1 MLRWIVGSSLKFRYI
16 VAASAVALMFF
27 GVQQLRG
34 MPVDVFPEFAPPQVE
49 IQTLALGLSATEV
62 EQLVTV
68 PLEQALNGVPGL
80 DALRSKSVEQ
90 LSQIQ
95 MIFKRGEDLLT
106 ARQLVAERIALV
118 APTLPSWAAPP
129 VLIQPLSATSRVMKI
144 GMTSDEYSL
153 IDMSM
158 TAYWKVRARLLRVPG
173 VANVL
178 IWGERIKMPSVQV
191 DPALLQKHDLTL
203 DQVMTATADAI
214 DAGLLRFSEGGF
226 IGTGGFIDTPQ
237 QQRLQVQHDIPI
249 LTARDLARVAIVESG
264 GRVLRLE
271 DVADVVIDTPPL
283 MGDGVVNDRPGLLLV
298 VQKLPWA
305 NTADVTAGL
314 DAAIEELRPSL
325 PGIEL
330 DPTIFRPATFIEDA
344 IDNLS
349 VAMILGALLMIV
361 MLGAFLFEWR
371 TALISITAIPLSLI
385 AAGLVLR
392 SQGITINTMVLA
404 GLVIALGDIVDDAII
419 DIENVVRRLREHRK
433 TGGQRSTAR
442 VILDASLEVRSAIV
456 YATLIEVI
464 AIVPIFTL
472 EGLSGSFF
480 RPLALSYALAL
491 LASMVVALTV
501 TPALSLIFF
510 RGGRSLQHR
519 QSPLVPPLQRAYEFL
534 LTRIIFRPRRSYAA
548 VGLTAILGVGLLPLL
563 GQDLLPSFKERD
575 FLMHWL
581 GKPGVSR
588 PEEVRTTIR
597 VNAELLQIPGVRNAG
612 SHIGQALNSDEPYGI
627 YFGENWVS
635 VDPAVDYDETLA
647 KIQATVHAYP
657 GIFRD
662 VQTYLKER
670 IREVLTGSSDAI
682 VVRIFGPDLGL
693 LQEKAREIETILND
707 IDGVIDPF
715 VDTVEDIPQIEIE
728 VDLEAA
734 RRYGLKPGDVRRSTS
749 TLIMGEE
756 VGDIFRGGQTFDVN
770 VWSTPETRED
780 ITDIENLL
788 LDTPSG
794 EYVRLHEV
802 ADLRIVPT
810 PNDIHHEGLFRSID
824 VSANVTGRDLGS
836 VVDELDDRMEEVE
849 WPPEYHAEL
858 LGEFAERQA
867 AQRRLFLFAIVATIG
882 IFLLLQ
888 ASFGSW
894 RLASIAFFTL
904 PTALIGGVIA
914 AYLGGG
920 VLSLGSL
927 VGFLTVLGI
936 VARNGIMLISHY
948 QHLERFEGEPFGP
961 GLIIR
966 GARER
971 VVPIMMTVFTT
982 GLALIPLV
990 IAGQIPGNEVEH
1002 PMAVVI
1008 MGGLITATLLNLF
1021 VVPVLYLHFGMG
1033 RRGRSSGSAVPVTP

>member
-1 MLRWIVGSSLKFRYI
+1 MMRWIVGSSLKFRYV
-16 VAASAVALMFF
+16 VAAAAAALIFF

-34 MPVDVFPEFAPPQVE
+34 MPVDVFPEFAPPRVE

-62 EQLVTV
+62 ESLVTV
-68 PLEQALNGVPGL
+68 PLEQTLNGVPGL
-80 DALRSKSVEQ
+80 DEIRSKSVEQ
-90 LSQIQ
+90 LSQIEL
-95 MIFKRGEDLLT
+95 IFNRGEDLLT
-106 ARQLVAERIALV
+106 ARQLVAERV
-118 APTLPSWAAPP
+118 AAVSPTLPTWAAPP
-129 VLIQPLSATSRVMKI
+129 VMIQPLSATSRVMKI

-153 IDMSM
+153 IDLSM

-178 IWGERIKMPSVQV
+178 IWGERIEMPTVQV
-191 DPALLQKHDLTL
+191 DPERLREHNLTL
-203 DQVMTATADAI
+203 EQVMTVTADAI
-214 DAGLLRFSEGGF
+214 DAGLLRFSDGGF
-226 IGTGGFIDTPQ
+226 IGTGGFVDTNGT
-237 QQRLQVQHDIPI
+237 RLQVQHDIPI
-249 LTARDLARVAIVESG
+249 LTDQDIARLPIVERNG
-264 GRVLRLE
+264 DVLRLE

-283 MGDGVVNDRPGLLLV
+283 MGDGVINDREGLLLV

-314 DAAIEELRPSL
+314 DEAIAELEQAL
-325 PGIEL
+325 PGIEM
-330 DPTIFRPATFIEDA
+330 DPTIFRPATFIDQA

-349 VAMILGALLMIV
+349 GAMILGAILMIL

-371 TALISITAIPLSLI
+371 TALISVTAIPLSLI
-385 AAGLVLR
+385 AAGLVLKW
-392 SQGITINTMVLA
+392 QGVTINTMVLA

-433 TGGQRSTAR
+433 AGGTRPTAR

-456 YATLIEVI
+456 YATLIEVVAVI
-464 AIVPIFTL
+464 PIFTL
-472 EGLSGSFF
+472 EGLSGAFF

-510 RGGRSLQHR
+510 RSGKSLQHR
-519 QSPLVPPLQRAYEFL
+519 TSPLVPPLQRGYEFL
-534 LTRIIFRPRRSYAA
+534 LKRIVLKPRRAYVA
-548 VGLTAILGVGLLPLL
+548 VGLTAVLGIALVPQL

-588 PEEVRTTIR
+588 PEEVRTTMR
-597 VNAELLQIPGVRNAG
+597 VNAELLNIPGVRNAG
-612 SHIGQALNSDEPYGI
+612 SHIGQAMNSDEPYGI

-635 VDPAVDYDETLA
+635 VDPSVDYDETLA
-647 KIQATVHAYP
+647 KIQETVHAYP
-657 GIFRD
+657 GIYRD

-682 VVRIFGPDLGL
+682 VIRIFGPDLGL
-693 LQEKAREIETILND
+693 LQEKALEVQAILDD
-707 IDGVIDPF
+707 IDGVVDPF

-734 RRYGLKPGDVRRSTS
+734 QAYGLKPGDVRRSTS

-756 VGDIFRGGQTFDVN
+756 VGDLFRQGQTYDVN
-770 VWSTPETRED
+770 VWSTPETRQD
-780 ITDIENLL
+780 LTDIRELMI
-788 LDTPSG
+788 DTPSG
-794 EYVRLHEV
+794 EYVQLQEV
-802 ADLRIVPT
+802 ADIQIVPT

-824 VSANVTGRDLGS
+824 VSANVRGRDLGS
-836 VVDELDDRMEEVE
+836 AVNELEDRLEEVE
-849 WPPEYHAEL
+849 WPTEFHAEL

-867 AQRRLFLFAIVATIG
+867 AQNRLFLFAIGAAIG

-904 PTALIGGVIA
+904 PIALIGGVIA
-914 AYLGGG
+914 AYLGGRI
-920 VLSLGSL
+920 LSLGSL

-948 QHLERFEGEPFGP
+948 QHLERFEGEAFGP

-990 IAGQIPGNEVEH
+990 WVGQVPGNEVEH

-1021 VVPVLYLHFGMG
+1021 VVPVLYLAFGKSLKG
-1033 RRGRSSGSAVPVTP
+1033 AAEVPETA